1 MHSGPT
7 MHWGHTCQGLLLAAC
22 ETSRRGLDG
31 QGQRSAS
38 HTFQQGSVMYRRCGM
53 WCMGVALAVE
63 PEAGIASLITPI
75 GSTGIFGYFSGV
87 WASVEPEAG
96 VACLSV
102 RPSDLE
108 HLRGRSST
116 ASLGFRTM
124 ANSNSLHRRCYCC
137 LSRPRSSCPC
147 GKGWP
152 DIVSYAARLRL
163 CSSPAVQVAQRA
175 CVSSGGEATAEKN
188 TYHAKLSSQGI
199 SSEDGFQHHSCGP
212 GNRLLDGSVATVG

>member
-1 MHSGPT
+1 MRHLVKSTHALVSRRRRRCWLAARRTSCRCGELRMHSGPT

-63 PEAGIASLITPI
+63 PEAGIASLNTPI
-75 GSTGIFGYFSGV
+75 GSRGIFGHFSGV
-87 WASVEPEAG
+87 WASVEPAG

-102 RPSDLE
+102 RPSDLK
-108 HLRGRSST
+108 HLRGRAST

-124 ANSNSLHRRCYCC
+124 ANSNSLHRRRYCC
-137 LSRPRSSCPC
+137 LSRSRSRCPC

-163 CSSPAVQVAQRA
+163 CSSTSCP
-175 CVSSGGEATAEKN
+175 SSTKS
-188 TYHAKLSSQGI
+188 LCQ
-199 SSEDGFQHHSCGP
+199 
-212 GNRLLDGSVATVG
+212 